1 MNIGSLPKGIRKGL
15 VKPLSFKT
23 GKELLKTE
31 TFFKIHVQVKD
42 GLRQGRT
49 YLGKRHRPILYK
61 TICVVGKKKFSL
73 PDVLSA

>member
-1 MNIGSLPKGIRKGL
+1 MNIGSLPKGIRKVL

-23 GKELLKTE
+23 GKELLKNE
-31 TFFKIHVQVKD
+31 RFFKIRVKVKD

-49 YLGKRHRPILYK
+49 YLGKQHRPILYK